1 MSVVNM
7 KKIKLHP
14 KVEEILE
21 ELKKLKHL
29 SRFKGMSTKD
39 ILDYCRTH

>member
-1 MSVVNM
+1 M

-21 ELKKLKHL
+21 ELRQLKKVKK
-29 SRFKGMSTKD
+29 SRFSGMTTKE

>member
-1 MSVVNM
+1 ME
-7 KKIKLHP
+7 KIKLHP

-21 ELKKLKHL
+21 ELRELRKIKP
-29 SRFKGMSTKD
+29 SRFKGMSTKE